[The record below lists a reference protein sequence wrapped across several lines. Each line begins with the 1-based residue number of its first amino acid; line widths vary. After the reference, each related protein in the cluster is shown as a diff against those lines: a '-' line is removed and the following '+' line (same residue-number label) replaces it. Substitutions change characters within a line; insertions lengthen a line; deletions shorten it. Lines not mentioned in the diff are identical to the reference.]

1 MLGVRSLWAADL
13 ARSPLFSTASRP
25 APAQAFS
32 GMSAHCS
39 APTRPVFCPL
49 LSVFSP
55 SLTCSDYIL
64 LVCIVSGDN
73 AWFSRLL
80 FLQLVSTTWK
90 LNIVLLC
97 PCRNRL
103 EALSNVDHCPSVCS
117 MPDTKSRMEG
127 HRKLKIGRR
136 EARVMGH
143 LWPHLQIKRSRCLGQ
158 LMLRQQIG
166 HIIEMVLCII
176 QTSYTDEIRPASTT
190 CACLKGQGYNVS
202 SSLWRMF
209 AHNLTS
215 CRFFHRLPPGQ

>member
-1 MLGVRSLWAADL
+1 
-13 ARSPLFSTASRP
+13 
-25 APAQAFS
+25 
-32 GMSAHCS
+32 MSAHCS

-64 LVCIVSGDN
+64 LVCIVPGDN

-143 LWPHLQIKRSRCLGQ
+143 LWPHLQIKRSKVKVSRPINAETANWPYHWNGALYYSNFVHRWNTTRINDVCLPQRSG
-158 LMLRQQIG
+158 L
-166 HIIEMVLCII
+166 
-176 QTSYTDEIRPASTT
+176 
-190 CACLKGQGYNVS
+190 
-202 SSLWRMF
+202 
-209 AHNLTS
+209 
-215 CRFFHRLPPGQ
+215 

>member
-49 LSVFSP
+49 LSVFPLHSHAP
-55 SLTCSDYIL
+55 ITSCWYALSLGTMLGFLGY
-64 LVCIVSGDN
+64 
-73 AWFSRLL
+73 F

-103 EALSNVDHCPSVCS
+103 GALSNVDHCPSVCS

-143 LWPHLQIKRSRCLGQ
+143 LWPHLQIKRSKVKVSRPINAETANWPYHWNGALYYSNFVHRWNTTRINDVCLPQ
-158 LMLRQQIG
+158 R
-166 HIIEMVLCII
+166 
-176 QTSYTDEIRPASTT
+176 S
-190 CACLKGQGYNVS
+190 
-202 SSLWRMF
+202 
-209 AHNLTS
+209 
-215 CRFFHRLPPGQ
+215 RL